1 MYEGF
6 SDVINESDRYVAFA
20 NWCHK
25 PYITDYLANF
35 GNIIMTKTYI
45 YHNNVVKVARYKRRN
60 GVLLDWI
67 LTGCAGSIYALS
79 QVMMAA
85 L

>member
-1 MYEGF
+1 MY
-6 SDVINESDRYVAFA
+6 DVLNESDSYVAFA
-20 NWCHK
+20 NWFHK
-25 PYITDYLANF
+25 PYITACLANF
-35 GNIIMTKTYI
+35 GCIIMTKTYI
-45 YHNNVVKVARYKRRN
+45 CHNNVGKVTRYKW
-60 GVLLDWI
+60 GAEVLIDRI

>member
-1 MYEGF
+1 MYGSF
-6 SDVINESDRYVAFA
+6 NDVLNESDGYVAFA

-25 PYITDYLANF
+25 PYINAYLDNF
-35 GNIIMTKTYI
+35 GNIIMTETYI
-45 YHNNVVKVARYKRRN
+45 CQNNVGKVTRYKR
-60 GVLLDWI
+60 GAEVLIDWI

>member
-6 SDVINESDRYVAFA
+6 NDVLNGSDGYVAFA

-25 PYITDYLANF
+25 PYITAYLANF

-45 YHNNVVKVARYKRRN
+45 CQNNAGKVTRYEQ
-60 GVLLDWI
+60 GAEVSIDWI
-67 LTGCAGSIYALS
+67 LTGCVPSLYALA
-79 QVMMAA
+79 QLMMEWR
-85 L
+85 